1 MKINVFISFLTF
13 GLLFLSSCNRDEG
26 FGGSSMLEGYVYNI
40 VHYDD
45 NFSFR
50 KDTIPA
56 VREDVFLIFGNNSTD
71 YFGEDVETDQNGFYR
86 IEYLRPGNYKVF
98 AYSETA
104 DKKRTAV
111 MKDVKVAGKY
121 NLVDPIFIN
130 TGKAY
135 GTSII
140 KGTVFT
146 TYYHNGVYRDR
157 GPGTGMRAYI
167 KHKGE
172 EGYFDDTRVVDGAFY
187 FQKVFPGDYE
197 IAVQTEDIIT
207 EAVKLIIKSVSVTE
221 TSVIVEIPETFM
233 VNMSV

>member
-1 MKINVFISFLTF
+1 MKIKFFISFLISIF
-13 GLLFLSSCNRDEG
+13 LFFFSCNRDEG
-26 FGGSSMLEGYVYNI
+26 IGGASMLEGYVYNI

-56 VREDVFLIFGNNSTD
+56 VKEDVFLIFGNDPLN
-71 YFGEDVETDQNGFYR
+71 YFGEDIETDQNGFYR
-86 IEYLRPGNYKVF
+86 FEYLREGNYKVY

-104 DKKRTAV
+104 DKKRVAV
-111 MKDVKVAGKY
+111 MKDAIVAGKH
-121 NLVDPIFIN
+121 NRVDTIFIN

-146 TYYHNGVYRDR
+146 TYYNNGVYMDR

-167 KHKGE
+167 KHQGE
-172 EGYFDDTRVVDGAFY
+172 DGYFDSARVVDGVFY
-187 FQKVFPGDYE
+187 FQKIFPGTYE
-197 IAVQTEDIIT
+197 IAVETEDIAT
-207 EAVKLIIKSVSVTE
+207 EAVRLIVKTIAVNE
-221 TSVIVEIPETFM
+221 TGVIYEIPETFM
-233 VNMSV
+233 VNTAV

>member
-45 NFSFR
+45 NLSFR

-71 YFGEDVETDQNGFYR
+71 YFGEDVETYQNGFYR

-104 DKKRTAV
+104 D
-111 MKDVKVAGKY
+111 
-121 NLVDPIFIN
+121 LVDPIFIN

-197 IAVQTEDIIT
+197 IAVETEDIIT
-207 EAVKLIIKSVSVTE
+207 EAVRLIIKSVSVTE